1 MLEYDTS
8 KWDDLDTTAI
18 DFQDHAYTRLMAV
31 FRYDPLCSFFQEHV
45 LGSVALLIVKELAGI
60 PLNDGQ
66 GYWTAYR
73 AVENTPLNVFGD
85 TVFGAFARLTQKAI
99 WARTFTEWQA
109 NRIGGTA

>member
-45 LGSVALLIVKELAGI
+45 LGSVALLLVKELAGKEY
-60 PLNDGQ
+60 NEGQ
-66 GYWTAYR
+66 GYWA
-73 AVENTPLNVFGD
+73 AHVEVSGSPLGAFGD
-85 TVFGAFARLTQKAI
+85 ALARRFASLTQKAI
-99 WARTFTEWQA
+99 WAKTITEWKEAQ
-109 NRIGGTA
+109 TK